1 MPTSDISGLSS
12 IEPPSNWS
20 LISRMLGL
28 SWRYRRGCT
37 QVVFLHVIVV
47 ALSLGGLGLT
57 GVGIDLIGHELQSPE
72 TPRHLPAPFR
82 FAQDWSGT
90 QLLALIAG
98 SILVVALM
106 TAAMR
111 YAAAIAVASL
121 SQRVLVQ
128 LRSDVYDKLQR
139 LSFRFFDRSQ
149 SSSIINRAAGDVNA
163 VRQFVDGVIVK
174 VLTVVLSLGVYV
186 AYMLSMHVPLTLV
199 CLATS
204 PLLWWAAARFSRRV
218 QPEYIKGGEL
228 VDRMVLTLVENVQGI
243 SVVKG
248 FAREA
253 ARDRKILRGQSED
266 LRSEVR
272 HLPQAG
278 SVSAGDRIHD
288 ANQHDRAVGLRRA
301 PGGDRTAGARRRSV
315 RLRQLALR
323 VRQPGRPDY
332 EHRQQ
337 HPDEHHRGAA
347 CLRSARCADRNLQPA
362 ASGAARAARGAIRFE
377 HVRFAYKAGEPVF
390 EDLCLEI
397 APGECVGV
405 VGETGSGKSTLLN
418 LVPRYYDVQ
427 KGNVFLD
434 GIDVRRLDL
443 DDLRRNIGIVFQEN
457 FLFSNTVE
465 ANIAFGHPGATDAD
479 IRRAAEIAAAHEFID
494 ELPDGYATL
503 IGEQGSNLSGGQ
515 RQRLAIARALL
526 FDPSDPAA
534 RRRHGLCRCGDRT
547 RDSTRDRKRAGGPH
561 DDPGFQPHQHAP
573 PGRSHFRAG
582 RRARRRMRNARRAD
596 GRIRP
601 LSTPGRAAVCRP
613 DERRVPLPPAT
624 IRLPIGKAKGS
635 RREHSSR
642 GPADS
647 AHADAALPK
656 RRARTRSASARFPA
670 DRPAV
675 SVHAALR
682 LDAQLALPV
691 R

>member
-1 MPTSDISGLSS
+1 
-12 IEPPSNWS
+12 
-20 LISRMLGL
+20 MLGL

-37 QVVFLHVIVV
+37 QVVFLHVFVV

-82 FAQDWSGT
+82 FAQDWPGT
-90 QLLALIAG
+90 HLLALIAG
-98 SILVVALM
+98 SILLVALV

-111 YAAAIAVASL
+111 YVAAIAVASL

-204 PLLWWAAARFSRRV
+204 PLLWWAAARFSRKV

-248 FAREA
+248 FARETQEIEKFSA
-253 ARDRKILRGQSED
+253 ANRNICDQKFGIFHKLALFQPVTGFMTQINMIV
-266 LRSEVR
+266 LLGYGG
-272 HLPQAG
+272 HLVVTG
-278 SVSAGDRIHD
+278 
-288 ANQHDRAVGLRRA
+288 
-301 PGGDRTAGARRRSV
+301 
-315 RLRQLALR
+315 QLALGAGLFVFANLLYEFANQVGQITNIANSIQTSITGAQR
-323 VRQPGRPDY
+323 VFEVLDAPIEISSPL
-332 EHRQQ
+332 
-337 HPDEHHRGAA
+337 HPVR
-347 CLRSARCADRNLQPA
+347 LAR
-362 ASGAARAARGAIRFE
+362 ARGAICFE

-397 APGECVGV
+397 APGECIGV

-494 ELPDGYATL
+494 DMPDRYATL

-526 FDPSDPAA
+526 LDPPI
-534 RRRHGLCRCGDRT
+534 LLL
-547 RDSTRDRKRAGGPH
+547 
-561 DDPGFQPHQHAP
+561 DDATASVDAETEHEIQHAIENAL
-573 PGRSHFRAG
+573 AG
-582 RRARRRMRNARRAD
+582 RTTILVSNRISTLRRAD
-596 GRIRP
+596 RIFVLEEGRVVESGTHEELMAGSGP
-601 LSTPGRAAVCRP
+601 Y
-613 DERRVPLPPAT
+613 RRLAELQFADLMNDAPAT
-624 IRLPIGKAKGS
+624 VGDASTANRQSERI
-635 RREHSSR
+635 
-642 GPADS
+642 PA
-647 AHADAALPK
+647 
-656 RRARTRSASARFPA
+656 
-670 DRPAV
+670 
-675 SVHAALR
+675 
-682 LDAQLALPV
+682 
-691 R
+691 